1 MTPFA
6 YTQSASVADAISAIE
21 GARDAKFL
29 GGGTNLVDLMKM
41 GVERPAQLIDIT
53 RLPLSKIEERPNVIR
68 IGATALNRD
77 VASHPLI
84 RTRYTVLAEAILSGA
99 SPQIR
104 NMATNGGNLL
114 QRTRCFYFYDPTY
127 AECNKR
133 VPGSGCAAIHG
144 YNRIHA
150 ILGASDQCIATHPSD
165 MAVALTALDA
175 VVQVQSAAGERSI
188 PITKFYRLPG
198 TTPQLETNL
207 HPGEL
212 ITAIDLPSVSSDPSS
227 GGAVRSHYLKVRDR
241 NSFAFALVS
250 VAAVLEMDGETIR
263 RARIALGGVAHKPW
277 RVPEAEHALVGRKAD
292 ESAFLAAAEIL
303 VRGAKTYR
311 YNAFK
316 VELAR
321 RSVVR
326 ALSTI
331 AVRA

>member
-1 MTPFA
+1 VRPFSYLRSSGVDDA
-6 YTQSASVADAISAIE
+6 VSAMD
-21 GARDAKFL
+21 GAREAKFL
-29 GGGTNLVDLMKM
+29 GGGTNLIDLMKM
-41 GVERPAQLIDIT
+41 GVEQPSQLIDIT
-53 RLPLSKIEERPNVIR
+53 RLPLSSIEEHANGIR

-77 VASHPLI
+77 VASHAAI
-84 RTRYTVLAEAILSGA
+84 RARYTVLAEAILSGA

-133 VPGSGCAAIHG
+133 VPGSGCAAISG

-150 ILGASDQCIATHPSD
+150 ILGASEHCIATHPSD
-165 MAVALTALDA
+165 MAVALTALEA
-175 VVQVQSAAGERSI
+175 IVQVKGSGGERSI
-188 PITKFYRLPG
+188 PIAEFYRLPG

-207 HPGEL
+207 RPGEL
-212 ITAIDLPSVSSDPSS
+212 ITAIDLPAIADT
-227 GGAVRSHYLKVRDR
+227 ARSHYLKVRDR

-250 VAAVLEMDGETIR
+250 VAAVLEMDGDTIR

-277 RVPEAEHALVGRKAD
+277 RVPEAENALIGKRAV
-292 ESAFLAAAEIL
+292 EPAFRSAAEIM
-303 VRGAKTYR
+303 VRGAKPHQD
-311 YNAFK
+311 NAFK

-331 AVRA
+331 AQPA

>member
-1 MTPFA
+1 MRPFA
-6 YTQSASVADAISAIE
+6 YTRSASVADAISAID

-41 GVERPAQLIDIT
+41 GVEQPAQLIDIT
-53 RLPLSKIEERPNVIR
+53 RLPLSKIEERANGIR

-84 RTRYTVLAEAILSGA
+84 RARYTVLAEAILSGA

-150 ILGASDQCIATHPSD
+150 ILGTSNQCIATHPSD

-175 VVQVQSAAGERSI
+175 VVQVEGSGGERSI

-198 TTPQLETNL
+198 ATPELETNL
-207 HPGEL
+207 RPGEL
-212 ITAIDLPSVSSDPSS
+212 ITAIDLPPVSPDTSK
-227 GGAVRSHYLKVRDR
+227 GGIVRSHYLKVRDR

-250 VAAVLEMDGETIR
+250 VAAVLETDGDVILH
-263 RARIALGGVAHKPW
+263 ARIALGGVAPKPW
-277 RVPEAEHALVGRKAD
+277 RVPEAEQALIGRKAD
-292 ESAFLAAAEIL
+292 ESSFRTAADLL

-331 AVRA
+331 AVGA

>member
-1 MTPFA
+1 VRPFA
-6 YTQSASVADAISAIE
+6 YIRSASVQNAVAAMQ
-21 GARDAKFL
+21 GAREAKFL
-29 GGGTNLVDLMKM
+29 GGGTNLIDLMKM
-41 GVERPAQLIDIT
+41 GVEQPAQLIDIS
-53 RLPLSKIEERPNVIR
+53 RLPLSGIEERANGIR

-133 VPGSGCAAIHG
+133 VPGSGCAAIQG

-150 ILGASDQCIATHPSD
+150 ILGASDHCIATHPSD

-175 VVQVQSAAGERSI
+175 VVQVQGASGERSV
-188 PITKFYRLPG
+188 PITEFYRLPG
-198 TTPQLETNL
+198 STPQLETNL

-212 ITAIDLPSVSSDPSS
+212 ITAIDIPAPTPDL
-227 GGAVRSHYLKVRDR
+227 AVRSHYLKVRDR

-250 VAAVLEMDGETIR
+250 VAAVLETDGEVIR
-263 RARIALGGVAHKPW
+263 RARIALGGVAPKPW
-277 RVPEAEHALVGRKAD
+277 RVREAEQALMGRRA
-292 ESAFLAAAEIL
+292 EQSAFQAAAEIL
-303 VRGAKTYR
+303 LRGAKVYR

-326 ALSTI
+326 ALSSI
-331 AVRA
+331 AVTA